1 MIGFLIG
8 SLLASGP
15 VLESALI
22 LDPPA
27 YDERISHAACGE
39 RVIVVRVRNNRWGAA
54 PTLTEASIDGV
65 KLAAPEDLPETGLF
79 AQFRQIDGAEIECE
93 RDTGVPHIT
102 FKGVRQQ
109 DDEWRKANEACM
121 KRRGVWLNDRWERY
135 EAIEGKLRRASTL
148 TLGCAGGEP
157 GSPENV
163 EGRQGGSN
171 Q

>member
-15 VLESALI
+15 SLESALL

-39 RVIVVRVRNNRWGAA
+39 RVIVVRVRNLDGAS
-54 PTLTEASIDGV
+54 PMLTSVTIDRVEVAG
-65 KLAAPEDLPETGLF
+65 PETLPEGSLF
-79 AQFRQIDGAEIECE
+79 SRFRQIDGAAIECE

-102 FKGVRQQ
+102 FKGFGKQ
-109 DDEWRKANEACM
+109 DDEWRKASEACM

-157 GSPENV
+157 GSPESV
-163 EGRQGGSN
+163 EGRQGSSD